1 MKQHHLTHKFYP
13 IFILLIWFSAN
24 ATAQKETSLFIGTNG
39 KLTTIDKA
47 LFIQKINTK
56 SEKKTSVHTLKLKDS
71 DWEKFNTELYE
82 KENDSTFHI
91 KVNGEDFTG
100 SIYRTFQKQPDGT
113 YLFKDQ
119 VKGVLVREG
128 SAQSVVPLLLHGK
141 VTDYYKTGNKKSVSI
156 YTHNE
161 LVSNENWND
170 DGSKYID
177 NIFYSVDDDPTFTPG
192 MGVLHKHVLQGFKN
206 AGIDLSSISGRIVIG
221 FVVTE
226 KGTIEGAKIL
236 QGLGPTINT
245 VALEQIKT
253 LAGEWKP
260 ARLNNEKVNYF
271 QVFPINFIY
280 KQYQFEFAELRKAIL
295 HFGAY

>member
-1 MKQHHLTHKFYP
+1 MA
-13 IFILLIWFSAN
+13 IFTLLFSVILLSGYS
-24 ATAQKETSLFIGTNG
+24 QKESSVFIGTNG
-39 KLTTIDKA
+39 KLTTLEKA
-47 LFIQKINTK
+47 IFIQKINSK
-56 SEKKTSVHTLKLKDS
+56 SAKKTSVHTLKLKDA
-71 DWEKFNTELYE
+71 DWEKFNTEQYE
-82 KENDSTFHI
+82 KKNDTTYHI

-100 SIYRTFQKQPDGT
+100 SIFRTFYKQADGT
-113 YLFKDQ
+113 FLFKDK
-119 VKGVLVREG
+119 VKGILVREG
-128 SAQSVVPLLLHGK
+128 SAQSVMPLLLHGK

-156 YTHNE
+156 YAHNE

-177 NIFYSVDDDPTFTPG
+177 NIFYSVDEDPTFTPG

-206 AGIDLSSISGRIVIG
+206 EGIDLSSISGRIVIG
-221 FVVTE
+221 FVVTK
-226 KGTIEGAKIL
+226 KGMIEGAKIL
-236 QGLGPTINT
+236 QRLSPTSNT

-253 LAGEWKP
+253 LMCQWKP
-260 ARLNNEKVNYF
+260 AQLNNEKVNYF

>member
-1 MKQHHLTHKFYP
+1 MKHLLFTTKL
-13 IFILLIWFSAN
+13 ILPFVLLFWITLTAL
-24 ATAQKETSLFIGTNG
+24 AQKESTLFIGTNG
-39 KLTTIDKA
+39 KLTTIEKA
-47 LFIQKINTK
+47 IFIQKINTK

-71 DWEKFNTELYE
+71 DWEKFNTEQYI
-82 KENDSTFHI
+82 KENDSTYHV

-100 SIYRTFQKQPDGT
+100 SIYRTFRKQTDGT
-113 YLFKDQ
+113 YLFKDR
-119 VKGVLVREG
+119 VKGILVREG

-141 VTDYYKTGNKKSVSI
+141 VTDYYKSGNKKSLSVYSD
-156 YTHNE
+156 NE

-221 FVVTE
+221 FVVTQ

-253 LAGEWKP
+253 LTGEWKP
-260 ARLNNEKVNYF
+260 ARLNNEIVNYF